1 MAKERIKK
9 PFYRRWWFWAIAVI
23 LVIAIAT
30 GGGEDD
36 TDLANDA
43 GDAAPPETEEG
54 TDAAEGEKQEETK
67 TYKIGDA
74 VKVGDVVF
82 TVHGKST
89 ANNVGGEFGQNAS
102 GTYLILDVTVKNEG
116 KEAIMTD
123 SSFFKLLQGDTEYNA
138 DDSAT
143 LYANEAGK
151 GFFLEEI
158 NPNLE
163 NRGKVVFDVADAK
176 AAYQLQVQSGF
187 WGTETQTIDLQ

>member
-9 PFYRRWWFWAIAVI
+9 PFYKRWWFWAIAVI

-54 TDAAEGEKQEETK
+54 TDVTEGEKKEETK

-89 ANNVGGEFGQNAS
+89 ANNVGGEYGQNAS

-163 NRGKVVFDVADAK
+163 NRGKVVFDVADPK
-176 AAYQLQVQSGF
+176 AAYKLQVQSGF